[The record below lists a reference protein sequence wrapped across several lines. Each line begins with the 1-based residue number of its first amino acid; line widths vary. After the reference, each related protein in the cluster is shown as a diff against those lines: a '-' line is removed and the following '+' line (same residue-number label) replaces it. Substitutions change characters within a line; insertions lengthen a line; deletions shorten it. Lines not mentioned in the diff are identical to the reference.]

1 MRLQDKVA
9 IVTGSGRSIGRE
21 IALRFAA
28 EGATTVIA
36 DINLQNARA
45 VAAEIDAAGGR
56 ALPMAVDVTDASQ
69 VTCLADEV
77 VATLG
82 RIDIL
87 VNNAG
92 VGLNKPFLQTTP
104 EEWERTIRVNL
115 TGTFLC
121 ARAVACVMSS
131 QGFGRIINIA
141 SISGQRGA
149 QGRSAYGASKAGVI
163 LLTKV
168 MALELAVKG
177 IRVNAI
183 APGPVV
189 TAMTNVT
196 HTAAVRRSY
205 HQSIPMKRY
214 AEASEI
220 ASAAVFLA
228 SDEASFVDGHVLNVD
243 GGFQAAGLIFDA
255 ESGTA

>member
-56 ALPMAVDVTDASQ
+56 ALPLAVDVTDASQ
-69 VTCLADEV
+69 ATCLADEV
-77 VATLG
+77 VAAFG
-82 RIDIL
+82 CIDIL

-121 ARAVACVMSS
+121 GHAVACVMSG

-205 HQSIPMKRY
+205 HRSIPMKRY

-220 ASAAVFLA
+220 AAAAVFLA
-228 SDEASFVDGHVLNVD
+228 SDEASFIDGHVLNVD
-243 GGFQAAGLIFDA
+243 GGFQAAGLMFDA